1 MSMSQALIAM
11 SLAVSILTF
20 AISLIEFLPMRQDDL
35 SRQES
40 LQYNTFVCLVLPIV
54 LAYCSQSRVMSALT
68 QKWLLLRQCNLSE
81 CLTFRYQCTKL
92 GDALQYV
99 ANVSGISCVTGQMN
113 FLEMFYETFT
123 QPGLYQLSAV
133 ATQLGNED
141 SMMNSSRLITTNL
154 TLSLDTSAG

>member
-11 SLAVSILTF
+11 SLAISILTF

-54 LAYCSQSRVMSALT
+54 LAYCTQSRVVSALT
-68 QKWLLLRQCNLSE
+68 QKWLVLRPCNLGE

-92 GDALQYV
+92 GDALQCV

-113 FLEMFYETFT
+113 FLEGFYETFS

-133 ATQLGNED
+133 ATHLGQED
-141 SMMNSSRLITTNL
+141 SIINSNRLITTNL
-154 TLSLDTSAG
+154 ALNIDSAAG